1 LTHSETIIRVKFTA
15 VNTEV
20 MMPISSTTAN
30 PRIGPEPKYIIS
42 AAAMVL
48 VMLASKIAV
57 EASL

>member
-1 LTHSETIIRVKFTA
+1 MRVKLTA
-15 VNTEV
+15 VNTDV
-20 MMPISSTTAN
+20 TMPMRSTTAK

-57 EASL
+57 DASR